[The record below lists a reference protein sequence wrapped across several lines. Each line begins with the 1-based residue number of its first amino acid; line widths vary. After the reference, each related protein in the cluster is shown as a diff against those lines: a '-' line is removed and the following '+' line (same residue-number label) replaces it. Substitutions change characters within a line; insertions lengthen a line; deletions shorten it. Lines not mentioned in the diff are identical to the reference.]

1 MKKSLTSA
9 LMAAAFVVSGCTA
22 DEPPATP
29 ASSAPVIVP
38 GKPGEQAGTPAPG
51 QVQRDLP
58 NEADVEY
65 MTMMIP
71 HHQQAKVM
79 TDLVPGKTANE
90 QIRAIAGRISVAQ
103 DGEVAMMRTWLSDRG
118 KPVPGEGHSGH
129 EGHGGGHDHALM
141 PGMATE
147 AQLSELRAAGGP
159 AFEKMFLD
167 LMIAHHQGALTMAEA
182 QLGKG
187 VEIKAQE
194 MAQEVITGQSAEI
207 ERMKTLR
214 AKI

>member
-1 MKKSLTSA
+1 MRKSLTSA
-9 LMAAAFVVSGCTA
+9 LVAAAFLVSGCTGGP
-22 DEPPATP
+22 EPAAPAQ
-29 ASSAPVIVP
+29 SAPVIVP
-38 GKPGEQAGTPAPG
+38 GKPGEQAGTGSPG
-51 QVQRDLP
+51 PVDRDQP

-103 DGEVAMMRTWLSDRG
+103 DGEVAMMKTWLADRG
-118 KPVPGEGHSGH
+118 KPVPGEGHA
-129 EGHGGGHDHALM
+129 GHGGGHDHALM

-147 AQLSELRAAGGP
+147 AQLADLRAASGA
-159 AFEKMFLD
+159 AFEKLFLD

-187 VEIKAQE
+187 VEVKAQE
-194 MAQEVITGQSAEI
+194 MAQEVITGQTAEI
-207 ERMKTLR
+207 ERMKTMRSKL
-214 AKI
+214 

>member
-1 MKKSLTSA
+1 MRKSLTSA
-9 LMAAAFVVSGCTA
+9 LVAAAFVVSGCTG
-22 DEPPATP
+22 DETPPQSAQ
-29 ASSAPVIVP
+29 SAPVIVP
-38 GKPGEQAGTPAPG
+38 GKPGEQAGTGSPG
-51 QVQRDLP
+51 PVNRDQP

-103 DGEVAMMRTWLSDRG
+103 DGEVTMMKTWLADRG
-118 KPVPGEGHSGH
+118 KPVPGDGH
-129 EGHGGGHDHALM
+129 EGHGGHHEHALM
-141 PGMATE
+141 PGMATD
-147 AQLSELRAAGGP
+147 AQLAELRAASGV
-159 AFEKMFLD
+159 AFEKLFLD
-167 LMIAHHQGALTMAEA
+167 LMIAHHTGALTMAET

-187 VEIKAQE
+187 VETKAQQ

-207 ERMKTLR
+207 ERMKTMRSKL
-214 AKI
+214 

>member
-1 MKKSLTSA
+1 MRKSLTSA
-9 LMAAAFVVSGCTA
+9 LLVAAFVVSGCSG
-22 DEPPATP
+22 DENPAPPAQ
-29 ASSAPVIVP
+29 SAPVIVP
-38 GKPGEQAGTPAPG
+38 GRPGEQAGTGVPG
-51 QVQRDLP
+51 PVNRDQP

-103 DGEVAMMRTWLSDRG
+103 DGEIAMMKTWLADRG
-118 KPVPGEGHSGH
+118 KPVPGAGHGD
-129 EGHGGGHDHALM
+129 HGGGHDHALM

-147 AQLSELRAAGGP
+147 AQLADLRAANGV
-159 AFEKMFLD
+159 AFEKLFLD
-167 LMIAHHQGALTMAEA
+167 LMIAHHQGALTMAET

-194 MAQEVITGQSAEI
+194 MAQEVVTGQTAEI
-207 ERMKTLR
+207 ERMKNMRSKL
-214 AKI
+214 

>member
-1 MKKSLTSA
+1 MRKCLTSA
-9 LMAAAFVVSGCTA
+9 LVVAAFAVSGCTGDA
-22 DEPPATP
+22 EPAAPAQ
-29 ASSAPVIVP
+29 SAPVIVP
-38 GKPGEQAGTPAPG
+38 GKPGEQASTGSPG
-51 QVQRDLP
+51 PVNRDQAG
-58 NEADVEY
+58 EADVDY

-103 DGEVAMMRTWLSDRG
+103 DGEVTMMKTWLADRG
-118 KPVPGEGHSGH
+118 KPVPGEGHA
-129 EGHGGGHDHALM
+129 GHGAGHDHALM

-147 AQLSELRAAGGP
+147 AQLADLRAASGV

-167 LMIAHHQGALTMAEA
+167 LMIAHHTGALTMAET

-194 MAQEVITGQSAEI
+194 MAQEVITGQTAEI
-207 ERMKTLR
+207 ERMKTMRGKL
-214 AKI
+214 

>member
-1 MKKSLTSA
+1 MRKSLTSA
-9 LMAAAFVVSGCTA
+9 LVAAAFLVSGCTG
-22 DEPPATP
+22 DPEPAAPAQ
-29 ASSAPVIVP
+29 SAPVIVP
-38 GKPGEQAGTPAPG
+38 GKPGEQASTGSPG
-51 QVQRDLP
+51 PVNRDQP

-79 TDLVPGKTANE
+79 TELVPGKTANE

-103 DGEVAMMRTWLSDRG
+103 DGEIAMMKTWLADRG
-118 KPVPGEGHSGH
+118 KPVPGEGHA
-129 EGHGGGHDHALM
+129 GHGGGHDHALM

-147 AQLSELRAAGGP
+147 AQLADLRAANGP
-159 AFEKMFLD
+159 AFEKLFLD

-194 MAQEVITGQSAEI
+194 MAQEVITGQTAEI
-207 ERMKTLR
+207 ERMKAMRGKL
-214 AKI
+214 

>member
-1 MKKSLTSA
+1 MRKCLTSA
-9 LMAAAFVVSGCTA
+9 LVVAAFVVSGCTGA
-22 DEPPATP
+22 DEPAAPTQ
-29 ASSAPVIVP
+29 SAPVIVP
-38 GKPGEQAGTPAPG
+38 GKPGEQAGTGTPG
-51 QVQRDLP
+51 PVNRDQP

-103 DGEVAMMRTWLSDRG
+103 DGEVTMMKTWLADRG
-118 KPVPGEGHSGH
+118 KPVPGEGHAGH
-129 EGHGGGHDHALM
+129 GDHGGGHDHALM

-147 AQLSELRAAGGP
+147 AQLADLRAASGV

-167 LMIAHHQGALTMAEA
+167 LMIAHHTGALTMAET

-207 ERMKTLR
+207 ERMKTMR
-214 AKI
+214 AKL

>member
-1 MKKSLTSA
+1 MKKSLTA
-9 LMAAAFVVSGCTA
+9 TLCVAAFLVSGCTG
-22 DEPPATP
+22 DEAPAAP
-29 ASSAPVIVP
+29 ASSAPLIVP
-38 GKPGEQAGTPAPG
+38 GKPGEQAGTSAPG
-51 QVQRDLP
+51 PVNRDQP
-58 NEADVEY
+58 NDADVEY
-65 MTMMIP
+65 ITMMIP
-71 HHQQAKVM
+71 HHEQAKVM

-103 DGEVAMMRTWLSDRG
+103 DGEITMMKTWLADRG
-118 KPVPGEGHSGH
+118 KPVPGQGHD
-129 EGHGGGHDHALM
+129 GHGGHHDHTLM

-147 AQLSELRAAGGP
+147 AQLADLRAASGT
-159 AFEKMFLD
+159 AFEKLFLD

-207 ERMKTLR
+207 ERMKTMR
-214 AKI
+214 AKL

>member
-1 MKKSLTSA
+1 MRKSLTSA
-9 LMAAAFVVSGCTA
+9 LLVAAFVVSGCTG
-22 DEPPATP
+22 DESPAEP
-29 ASSAPVIVP
+29 ASSAPVIIP
-38 GKPGEQAGTPAPG
+38 GKPGEQAGTGSPG
-51 QVQRDLP
+51 PVNRDQAG
-58 NEADVEY
+58 EADVEY

-90 QIRAIAGRISVAQ
+90 QLKAIAGRISVAQ
-103 DGEVAMMRTWLSDRG
+103 DGEVAMMKTWLSDRG
-118 KPVPGEGHSGH
+118 KPVPGEGHA
-129 EGHGGGHDHALM
+129 GHGGGHDHGLM

-147 AQLSELRAAGGP
+147 AQLADLRAASGP
-159 AFEKMFLD
+159 AFEKLFLD
-167 LMIAHHQGALTMAEA
+167 LMIAHHQGALTMAET

-207 ERMKTLR
+207 ERMRTMRGKL
-214 AKI
+214 

>member
-9 LMAAAFVVSGCTA
+9 LVAAAFVVSGCA
-22 DEPPATP
+22 SEESPAAP
-29 ASSAPVIVP
+29 AQSAPVIVP
-38 GKPGEQAGTPAPG
+38 GKPGEPAGTVAPG
-51 QVQRDLP
+51 QVNREQP

-103 DGEVAMMRTWLSDRG
+103 DGEIAMMKTWLADRG
-118 KPVPGEGHSGH
+118 KPVPGAGH

-147 AQLSELRAAGGP
+147 AQLADLRAASGP
-159 AFEKMFLD
+159 AFEKLFLD
-167 LMIAHHQGALTMAEA
+167 LMIAHHQGALTMAET

-207 ERMKTLR
+207 ERMRTMRGKL
-214 AKI
+214 

>member
-1 MKKSLTSA
+1 MKKGLTSA
-9 LMAAAFVVSGCTA
+9 LVAAAFVVSGCTG
-22 DEPPATP
+22 DESPAAP
-29 ASSAPVIVP
+29 AQSAPVIVP
-38 GKPGEQAGTPAPG
+38 GKPGEPAGTVAPG
-51 QVQRDLP
+51 QVDREQP
-58 NEADVEY
+58 NAADVEY

-103 DGEVAMMRTWLSDRG
+103 DGEIAMMNTWLADRG
-118 KPVPGEGHSGH
+118 KPVPGEGHA
-129 EGHGGGHDHALM
+129 GHGGGHDHALM

-147 AQLSELRAAGGP
+147 AQLADLRAASGP
-159 AFEKMFLD
+159 AFEKLFLD
-167 LMIAHHQGALTMAEA
+167 LMIAHHQGALTMAET

-207 ERMKTLR
+207 ERMKTMRGKL
-214 AKI
+214 

>member
-1 MKKSLTSA
+1 MKKSLTTV
-9 LMAAAFVVSGCTA
+9 LVTAAFVVSGCTA
-22 DEPPATP
+22 DEPPAAP

-38 GKPGEQAGTPAPG
+38 GKPGEQAGTGTPG
-51 QVQRDLP
+51 PVNRDQP

-103 DGEVAMMRTWLSDRG
+103 DGEVVMMKTWLSDRG
-118 KPVPGEGHSGH
+118 KPVPGEGHGGH
-129 EGHGGGHDHALM
+129 HDHALM
-141 PGMATE
+141 PGMATD
-147 AQLSELRAAGGP
+147 AQLAELRAASGV
-159 AFEKMFLD
+159 AFEKLFLD
-167 LMIAHHQGALTMAEA
+167 LMIAHHTGALTMAET

-194 MAQEVITGQSAEI
+194 MAQEVITGQTAEI
-207 ERMKTLR
+207 ERMKTMR
-214 AKI
+214 AKL

>member
-1 MKKSLTSA
+1 MRKSLTSA
-9 LMAAAFVVSGCTA
+9 LVAAAFLVSGCTGDA
-22 DEPPATP
+22 EPAAPAQ
-29 ASSAPVIVP
+29 SAPVIAP
-38 GKPGEQAGTPAPG
+38 GKPGEQASTGSRGP
-51 QVQRDLP
+51 VNRDQP
-58 NEADVEY
+58 NEADIEY

-103 DGEVAMMRTWLSDRG
+103 DGEITMMKTWLADRG
-118 KPVPGEGHSGH
+118 KPVPGEGHA
-129 EGHGGGHDHALM
+129 GHGGGHDHALM

-147 AQLSELRAAGGP
+147 AQLADLRAANGA
-159 AFEKMFLD
+159 AFEKLFLD

-194 MAQEVITGQSAEI
+194 MAQEVITGQTAEI
-207 ERMKTLR
+207 ERMKAMRGKL
-214 AKI
+214 

>member
-1 MKKSLTSA
+1 MRKSLTSA
-9 LMAAAFVVSGCTA
+9 LVAAAFLVSGCTGDA
-22 DEPPATP
+22 EPAAPVQ
-29 ASSAPVIVP
+29 SAPVIVP
-38 GKPGEQAGTPAPG
+38 GKPGEQASTGSPG
-51 QVQRDLP
+51 PVNRDQP
-58 NEADVEY
+58 NDADVEY

-103 DGEVAMMRTWLSDRG
+103 DGEITMMKTWLADRG
-118 KPVPGEGHSGH
+118 KPVPGEGHA
-129 EGHGGGHDHALM
+129 GHGGGHDHALM

-147 AQLSELRAAGGP
+147 AQLADLRAANGA
-159 AFEKMFLD
+159 AFEKLFLD

-187 VEIKAQE
+187 VEVKAQE
-194 MAQEVITGQSAEI
+194 MAQEVITGQTAEI
-207 ERMKTLR
+207 ERMKTMRGKL
-214 AKI
+214 

>member
-1 MKKSLTSA
+1 MKKGLTSA
-9 LMAAAFVVSGCTA
+9 LVVGAFLVSGCTG
-22 DEPPATP
+22 DETP
-29 ASSAPVIVP
+29 AAPGPSAPVIVP
-38 GKPGEQAGTPAPG
+38 GKPGDQAGTVAPG
-51 QVQRDLP
+51 PVQRDQP

-71 HHQQAKVM
+71 HHRQAKVM

-103 DGEVAMMRTWLSDRG
+103 DGEVAMMRTWLTDRG
-118 KPVPGEGHSGH
+118 KPVPGEGH
-129 EGHGGGHDHALM
+129 EGHGGAHDHALM

-147 AQLSELRAAGGP
+147 AQLADLRAASGV
-159 AFEKMFLD
+159 AFEKLFLD
-167 LMIAHHQGALTMAEA
+167 LMIAHHQGALTMAET

-207 ERMKTLR
+207 ERMKTMR
-214 AKI
+214 AKL

>member
-9 LMAAAFVVSGCTA
+9 LVAVAFVVSGCTA
-22 DEPPATP
+22 DEPPAPP
-29 ASSAPVIVP
+29 ASSAPVFVP
-38 GKPGEQAGTPAPG
+38 GKPGEQAGTVAPG
-51 QVQRDLP
+51 PLQRDQP

-118 KPVPGEGHSGH
+118 KPVPGAGH
-129 EGHGGGHDHALM
+129 EGHGGGHEHALM

-147 AQLSELRAAGGP
+147 AQLADLRAAGGP
-159 AFEKMFLD
+159 AFEKIFLD

-207 ERMKTLR
+207 ERMRTMR
-214 AKI
+214 SKI

>member
-1 MKKSLTSA
+1 MRKSLTSA
-9 LMAAAFVVSGCTA
+9 LVVAVFVVSGCTGG
-22 DEPPATP
+22 EGPAAP
-29 ASSAPVIVP
+29 SQSAPVIVP
-38 GKPGEQAGTPAPG
+38 GKPGEQAGTGSPG
-51 QVQRDLP
+51 PVNRDQP
-58 NEADVEY
+58 NDADVEY

-71 HHQQAKVM
+71 HHEQAKVM

-103 DGEVAMMRTWLSDRG
+103 DGEVTMMKTWLADRG
-118 KPVPGEGHSGH
+118 KPVPGEGHA
-129 EGHGGGHDHALM
+129 GHGGGHEHALM

-147 AQLSELRAAGGP
+147 AQLADLRAASGV

-167 LMIAHHQGALTMAEA
+167 LMIAHHTGALTMAET

-187 VEIKAQE
+187 VEVKAQE

-207 ERMKTLR
+207 ERMKTMRSKL
-214 AKI
+214 